1 MTDRIKR
8 EPAILLGLLAAILTG
23 VAALITDETLS
34 WETAVPL
41 VLGIITRAF
50 VSPATSAPLED

>member
-1 MTDRIKR
+1 MSNRIKR

>member
-8 EPAILLGLLAAILTG
+8 EPAILLGLAAAILTG
-23 VAALITDETLS
+23 VAALITDGTLS

-50 VSPATSAPLED
+50 VSPATTKTEG